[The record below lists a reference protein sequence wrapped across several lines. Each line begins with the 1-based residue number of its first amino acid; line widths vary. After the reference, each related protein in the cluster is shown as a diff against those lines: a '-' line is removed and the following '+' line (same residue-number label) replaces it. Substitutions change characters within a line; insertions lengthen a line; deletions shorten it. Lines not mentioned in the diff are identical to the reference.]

1 MKGLSEHLLESLV
14 SPGRIFIII
23 KPGFLNKSQE
33 ILQKFEEIGWKMER
47 QVSKKLL
54 EKEAKSLYK
63 IHKKEDWYDDLV
75 KYMSSDLSMG
85 VILVNDNIKMS
96 KSIFEEI
103 SAVKDNIRAEMGES
117 EMRNVIHS
125 SDSYEHMREE
135 AGIYFS
141 YLTI

>member
-1 MKGLSEHLLESLV
+1 MKGLSEYLLESLV
-14 SPGRIFIII
+14 HPGRIFIII

-33 ILQKFEEIGWKMER
+33 ILQKFEENGWKMER

-75 KYMSSDLSMG
+75 KYMSSELSMG
-85 VILVNDNIKMS
+85 VILINNNIKMS

-103 SAVKDNIRAEMGES
+103 SAVKDTIRAEMGES